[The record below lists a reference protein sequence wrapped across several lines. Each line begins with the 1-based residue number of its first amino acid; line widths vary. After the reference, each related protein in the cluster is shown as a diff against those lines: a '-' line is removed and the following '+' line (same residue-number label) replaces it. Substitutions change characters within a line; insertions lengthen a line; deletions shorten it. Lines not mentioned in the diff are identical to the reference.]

1 MRYVNSI
8 ERLAREE
15 GLTQGIQEGMQ
26 EGMQKGMHQGRRAG
40 KAQLIGRQLQVRF
53 GELPAWA
60 RARLDEAIEEK
71 LDAWSDRLVTAPSI
85 EAVFDSAGH

>member
-1 MRYVNSI
+1 MRYVNSV

-26 EGMQKGMHQGRRAG
+26 EGMHQGRRAG
-40 KAQLIGRQLQVRF
+40 KGQLIGRQLQVRF

-60 RARLDEAIEEK
+60 RARLDESIEEQ